1 MFEVDSIF
9 LGYIYNNVYAY
20 VCAFLLYSLLP
31 RMVIFFFN
39 TDLTDWT
46 DFTDLRGVV
55 TVLL

>member
-1 MFEVDSIF
+1 M
-9 LGYIYNNVYAY
+9 YTVYAY

-46 DFTDLRGVV
+46 DFTDLRCVV